1 MDWLISEDLA
11 REVGEQLQ
19 RMNRGYWT
27 DLYWETQDDGAA
39 MLVRITIYDEQN
51 NEENIAAICWILRTV
66 LATLLPSRTDGTT
79 WVGACNSARES
90 TKPCRGACG
99 GMAAD
104 WRTLGMHGGI
114 DDDEP
119 WRKMF
124 GQDIDSK

>member
-66 LATLLPSRTDGTT
+66 LATLLPSRPDGTT
-79 WVGACNSARES
+79 WVGAIVHGSPLNHVGGPVAAWPMTGERL
-90 TKPCRGACG
+90 ACMVELMMTNLG
-99 GMAAD
+99 GRCSD
-104 WRTLGMHGGI
+104 QT
-114 DDDEP
+114 
-119 WRKMF
+119 
-124 GQDIDSK
+124 